1 MSKLSAFLHP
11 AALNEEKEIVI
22 SDRFVDENGKVV
34 PFKIRALSQE
44 EVDSIT
50 TKSRRREKI
59 GGKVQEN
66 LDSIV
71 FARRMVVSATVEPDF
86 SSREMC
92 DAHGVMDPLLVPVKM
107 LKSGEYSRLLD
118 AITELSGFDDN
129 EGIEEEAKN

>member
-1 MSKLSAFLHP
+1 MSNLSAFLHP

-22 SDRFVDENGKVV
+22 SERFTDENGTVV

-50 TKSRRREKI
+50 AKSRRREKV
-59 GGKVQEN
+59 GGKVQEK

-71 FARRMVVSATVEPDF
+71 FARRMVVAATVEPDF
-86 SSREMC
+86 SSKELC
-92 DAHGVMDPLLVPVKM
+92 EAYGVMDPLLVPVKM
-107 LKSGEYSRLLD
+107 LKSGEYSKLMD

-129 EGIEEEAKN
+129 EGIDEEAKN